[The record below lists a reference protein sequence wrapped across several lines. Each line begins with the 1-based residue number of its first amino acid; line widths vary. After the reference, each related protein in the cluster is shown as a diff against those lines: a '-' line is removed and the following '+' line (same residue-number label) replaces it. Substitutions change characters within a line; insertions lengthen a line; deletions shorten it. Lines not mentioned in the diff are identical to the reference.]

1 MFFKWFSLILTILMV
16 LFFLIY
22 FLHANLRFIFVVSF
36 MYFVLFFMFVSESS
50 FSAISYELKVPSYLQ
65 G

>member
-1 MFFKWFSLILTILMV
+1 MV
-16 LFFLIY
+16 LVLLIY
-22 FLHANLRFIFVVSF
+22 FLHANLHFIFVVSF